1 MDRKHRQI
9 SVLLVCLGNICRS
22 PMAEGALR
30 EAAEKAGLEIRVDSA
45 GTAAYHIGDPPDP
58 RAVGTAKAHGV
69 NIASLRARQL
79 SDADFETFT
88 HIIALDRANMAG
100 IKAHAPRHGD
110 FDLSLLL
117 DALEGHEGEPVP
129 DPYYGDDEGF
139 EECWQ
144 VITKAVDALVAK
156 LSAERG

>member
-58 RAVGTAKAHGV
+58 RAVATAKAHGV

-88 HIIALDRANMAG
+88 YIIALDRANMAG
-100 IKAHAPRHGD
+100 VKARAPRHGD
-110 FDLSLLL
+110 FELSLLL

-139 EECWQ
+139 
-144 VITKAVDALVAK
+144 
-156 LSAERG
+156 

>member
-1 MDRKHRQI
+1 MYAKDQQI

-30 EAAEKAGLEIRVDSA
+30 AAAERAGLDIRVDSA

-58 RAVGTAKAHGV
+58 RAVATAKAHGV
-69 NIASLRARQL
+69 NISSLRARQL
-79 SDADFETFT
+79 IDRDFESFT
-88 HIIALDRANMAG
+88 HIIALDKANMAG
-100 IKAHAPRHGD
+100 IKARAPRHGD
-110 FDLSLLL
+110 FKLSLLL
-117 DALEGHEGEPVP
+117 DALEEHEGEPVP

-144 VITKAVDALVAK
+144 IIAQAVDALVEK
-156 LSAERG
+156 ISVQRG